1 LGPWLP
7 GIDTGA
13 IVRRKEHLMKPR
25 RDLRA
30 VAAAAALALVA
41 LCGTLPRLGA
51 YQDPQPGTLILVAG
65 TGETGFSGDNGPA
78 TAARLNS
85 SHDILADAAGNRYI
99 ADTFNH
105 RVRKIRPDGIILTVA
120 GTGEPG
126 FSGDNGPAT
135 AAKLRQPEHV
145 AVDPAGSLYFS
156 DTGNHRVRRVNLDGT
171 LTTVAGTGKEGFSGD
186 NGPATAA
193 RLSTPTGLALDPAGN
208 LYVAEYSNGRIR
220 RVSPDGTIITVAGG
234 GKPADRV
241 GDGGPA
247 TAASLEG
254 PSGLTI
260 DITGSLLIAERPV
273 GRVRKVTPDG
283 VITTVAG
290 ARTGGSPVDGGP
302 ATAGQLKRPY
312 DVAVDIAGNLFITE
326 SFSHRVRKVDPEGII
341 TTVAGTGEIG
351 FSGAGGP
358 ATAARLNDPSGVA
371 VDAAGNLFITTVE
384 NPDEH
389 VLMVV
394 RAAAPGLLAG
404 RPFPNP

>member
-1 LGPWLP
+1 
-7 GIDTGA
+7 
-13 IVRRKEHLMKPR
+13 MKPG
-25 RDLRA
+25 RDLRTL
-30 VAAAAALALVA
+30 AATATLALTA
-41 LCGTLPRLGA
+41 LWGAVPRLGA
-51 YQDPQPGTLILVAG
+51 YQDPQPGTLVVVAG

-85 SHDILADAAGNRYI
+85 SHDVLVDAAGNLYI

-105 RVRKIRPDGIILTVA
+105 RVRKIRPDGVILTVA

-135 AAKLRQPEHV
+135 AAQLRQPEHV

-156 DTGNHRVRRVNLDGT
+156 DTGNHRVRRVNPDGT

-193 RLSTPTGLALDPAGN
+193 RLSTPTGLALDAAGN
-208 LYVAEYSNGRIR
+208 LYVAEYGNSRIR

-247 TAASLEG
+247 TAASLAG
-254 PSGLTI
+254 PSGLTM
-260 DITGSLLIAERPV
+260 DITGSLLIAERI

-290 ARTGGSPVDGGP
+290 TSTGAGGSPGDGGP
-302 ATAGQLKRPY
+302 ATAAQLARPY

-326 SFSHRVRKVDPEGII
+326 SNRNRVRKVDPQGII

-358 ATAARLNDPSGVA
+358 ATAARLTGPSGVA

-384 NPDEH
+384 NPNER